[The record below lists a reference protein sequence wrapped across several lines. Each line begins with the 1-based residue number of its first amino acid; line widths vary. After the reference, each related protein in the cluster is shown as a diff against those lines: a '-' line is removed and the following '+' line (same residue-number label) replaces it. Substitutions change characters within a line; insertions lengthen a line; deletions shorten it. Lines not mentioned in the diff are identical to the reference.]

1 LTDRNVC
8 VSEPEEA
15 ASEDVTDGDVMV
27 NRTEQKKVQGTRTH
41 KALL

>member
-1 LTDRNVC
+1 MF

-15 ASEDVTDGDVMV
+15 DSEDVADGDVML
-27 NRTEQKKVQGTRTH
+27 NRTEQKKAQETNTH